1 MQKPISYILLFSVS
15 LLFLPGVYA
24 QQKMEKESRIRAQQV
39 PANAIQ
45 FMQSARIDSRIK
57 WFLEEGIEKNSIEA
71 KFKKDK
77 TRYSIEFDTLG
88 NIEDIEIEMRID
100 DLPAILQDSIEHKLG
115 QDCQRYRPVKVQIQY
130 TGKEAALLAKM
141 QSGTITRDIHTR
153 FEVVVNCR
161 TNKGPELLEYLF
173 SDKGETISVTKI
185 IFKSSSN
192 LEY

>member
-24 QQKMEKESRIRAQQV
+24 QQKMEKESRIRPQQV

-115 QDCQRYRPVKVQIQY
+115 QDCQRYRPVKVQVQY
-130 TGKEAALLAKM
+130 TGKEAALLAKV

-161 TNKGPELLEYLF
+161 TIKGPELLEYLF
-173 SDKGETISVTKI
+173 SDKGETISVTQI

>member
-1 MQKPISYILLFSVS
+1 MHKPISHILLINMS

-24 QQKMEKESRIRAQQV
+24 QQKMEKESRISPRQV
-39 PANAIQ
+39 PANALQ

-100 DLPAILQDSIEHKLG
+100 DLPAILRDSMSQKLG
-115 QDCQRYRPVKVQIQY
+115 QDCQRYRPVKVQVQY

-173 SDKGETISVTKI
+173 SDKGETISVTQI
-185 IFKSSSN
+185 IIKSSSN